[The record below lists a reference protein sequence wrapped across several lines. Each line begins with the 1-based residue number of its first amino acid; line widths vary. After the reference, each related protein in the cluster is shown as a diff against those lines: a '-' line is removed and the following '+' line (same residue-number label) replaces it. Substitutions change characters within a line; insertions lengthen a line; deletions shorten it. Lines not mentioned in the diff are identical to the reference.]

1 MVMKK
6 IIKISLAIILCM
18 GYNSCVFMHENID
31 CSQDKVLKEVV
42 LGKID
47 TSSIYRLIE
56 LDNKDFFINS
66 RKDTVKL
73 EELGLGLR
81 FYNNGKVIE
90 FRKQKNQYNEG
101 KYCIK
106 NGKIN
111 LIFSHKHVQGNF
123 TSIEELEINGD
134 TIIGNVLKSPQTKGY
149 TTKYIKKR

>member
-31 CSQDKVLKEVV
+31 CSKDNVLKEVV

-101 KYCIK
+101 KYCIIKWK
-106 NGKIN
+106 NK
-111 LIFSHKHVQGNF
+111 
-123 TSIEELEINGD
+123 
-134 TIIGNVLKSPQTKGY
+134 P
-149 TTKYIKKR
+149 YI